1 MKIGGLDLRSRLLA
15 APMAG
20 VIDVS
25 MRIILIEYGAGM
37 VFSEMVSAEGVR
49 RNQRGST
56 TLITCHPREFPY
68 GVQLFGRDPS
78 VLAEAARYA
87 QGRGAALIDINMG
100 CPVKKVIRQGAG
112 AALLREPDLCG
123 RIVDSVARAV
133 TLPVTAKIRAGWD
146 SSSINYRDIGARL
159 AEAGAAAVTLHP
171 RTAVQLFGGRADW
184 SLVADLAALVPVPVI
199 GSGDITNRRQ
209 AHELME
215 ESGAAFA
222 MIGRAAMGR
231 PWIFSSEDEGPD
243 RRGLYSIIERHRLL
257 IEELYPPKKAVSVL
271 KRHCIYYIRGMA
283 GAASMRATLM
293 GSETVEAVMV
303 LMDAFLLGD

>member
-1 MKIGGLDLRSRLLA
+1 MKIGRLDLRSRLLA

-20 VIDVS
+20 IIDVS
-25 MRIILIEYGAGM
+25 MRILLIEYGAGM

-56 TLITCHPREFPY
+56 NLITCHPREFPC

-87 QGRGAALIDINMG
+87 QGRGAALVDINMG

-112 AALLREPDLCG
+112 AALLREPEMCG
-123 RIVDSVARAV
+123 RIVDSVVRAV
-133 TLPVTAKIRAGWD
+133 DLPVTAKIRAGWD
-146 SSSINYRDIGARL
+146 ASSINYSEIGARL
-159 AEAGAAAVTLHP
+159 TDAGADAISFHP

-184 SLVADLAALVPVPVI
+184 SLVGDLAAFLPIPVI
-199 GSGDITNRRQ
+199 GSGDIGTRRQ
-209 AHELME
+209 AYERME
-215 ESGAAFA
+215 ETGAAFA

-231 PWIFSSEDEGPD
+231 PWIFSSEEREPD
-243 RRGLYSIIERHRLL
+243 RRGLYSIMERHRLL
-257 IEELYPPKKAVSVL
+257 IEELYPTRKAVSVL
-271 KRHCIYYIRGMA
+271 KRHCIYYVRGMS

-293 GSETVEAVMV
+293 REETVDAVMA
-303 LMDAFLLGD
+303 MMGQYLLGD